1 MKESWR
7 ETCDRMRLD
16 LSDDPKHLMRKQRNQ
31 IRYEDRQPNCTLP
44 SFLVAAGLGVAGILL
59 ARQGQKLQDDGPLQ
73 RLGAAID
80 GLIAK
85 IVPSKSVSRSES
97 KDWRRLRPSDMA
109 ARAAYER
116 AADQTKQHASTGTGT
131 AKKKNKKKN
140 KKKGKKR

>member
-1 MKESWR
+1 
-7 ETCDRMRLD
+7 MRLD

-31 IRYEDRQPNCTLP
+31 IRYEDRAPNCTLP

-59 ARQGQKLQDDGPLQ
+59 ARQGYKLHDDGPLQ

-85 IVPSKSVSRSES
+85 IAPRKSASRGES
-97 KDWRRLRPSDMA
+97 KDWRRSRPSDMA

-116 AADQTKQHASTGTGT
+116 AADQTKQSASTST
-131 AKKKNKKKN
+131 AKKTTKKKNKR
-140 KKKGKKR
+140 KGKKR